1 MKYKILPNTPLFE
14 ALVALRDKIKAADAV
29 AKALSDKCGAYAYS
43 GGRGVGGGI
52 RALCFKEKPEHF
64 KLLQYP
70 DYYYPKVSLKVNR
83 ELVNELAALPEVKDA
98 ELNELVGFKS
108 GMKIDELSGG
118 FRRTQR
124 PGIMWDEKTGIAL
137 LDTGEGSCAPH
148 PDLVEILESEYL
160 ALQGK

>member
-1 MKYKILPNTPLFE
+1 MKYKILANSPLFD
-14 ALVALRDKIKAADAV
+14 ALCALRDKIKLADAA

-52 RALCFKEKPEHF
+52 RALCFKEKPEHY

-70 DYYYPKVSLKVNR
+70 DFYYPKVSLKVNR

-108 GMKIDELSGG
+108 GMTVDEVSGG

-124 PGIMWDEKTGIAL
+124 PGIVWNENADVAL
-137 LDTGEGSCAPH
+137 LDTGHGTCAPH
-148 PDLVEILESEYL
+148 TDLIEILESEYL